1 MSTWLRT
8 VRSALPAAGL
18 LLALPVAS
26 SAQSPAPDAVSR
38 PIPYPVEPSP
48 AFLAAVEAGT
58 RTLEGRPG
66 PAWWQQSARYEID
79 ARVDPDAK
87 RVEGTTRIVYRNGS
101 PRALGILRL
110 RLVQNYHAEGAARH
124 DPAEV
129 TGGYELSRVA
139 IDGTEVADTASR
151 PPRYQE
157 GGTVLR
163 VLLSR
168 PLAAGDSVELA
179 LDWSYSI
186 PKAGANGRMGWDRDD
201 LIYLAYWFPQM
212 AVFDDVVG
220 WQEDPF
226 LGRAEFYADFADY
239 DVRITV
245 PEGWVVTGT
254 GDLVNAEE
262 TLAPDVLERLR
273 RAEASDEVVHVLTAD
288 DFGPGRATRTSPT
301 GTLTWHHRAAK
312 VRDVAYALTRA
323 SLWDAARTPVGDR
336 DGDGATDYARV
347 DALYRETAPNWAA
360 AAGHAQHAIA
370 FLSRYLDLPYPWSHM
385 TAVEGEG
392 IIGGGMEYPMMTLIG
407 SFQGMPDAVLYAV
420 IAHEFGHMW
429 MPMIVNSDEIRWAW
443 MDEGTTSFHTAL
455 AVADRTPG
463 GDAVANEVLQYA
475 MAAKAG
481 YDGIM
486 MRWTDWEYP
495 GAWGVAAY
503 PKPSAAMVALR
514 EILGDDVFLPAWRA
528 YARAWSWKNPKP
540 EDFFH
545 AFETA
550 AGRDLDWFWRGW
562 FYETWTM
569 DHAVAS
575 VEPAGG
581 GTRIVIEDRGDL
593 PMPARIEVERA
604 DGTRERLEVPV
615 ERWLAGARSAEVRA
629 GPGATVIAV
638 RLDPERRF
646 PDAERGNDAWEA
658 ASGR

>member
-1 MSTWLRT
+1 MSTWPRTLRT
-8 VRSALPAAGL
+8 VLLTSVL
-18 LLALPVAS
+18 LLAIPPATR
-26 SAQSPAPDAVSR
+26 AQSPDSDASPR
-38 PIPYPVEPSP
+38 PIPYPVHPSTP
-48 AFLAAVEAGT
+48 FLAAVDAGT

-87 RVEGTTRIVYRNGS
+87 RVEGTTRIVYRNAS
-101 PRALGILRL
+101 PRPLGSLRL

-124 DPAEV
+124 EQAEV
-129 TGGYELSRVA
+129 TGGYVLSRVA
-139 IDGTEVADTASR
+139 IGGVEVSDTASR
-151 PPRYQE
+151 PPRFQE
-157 GGTVLR
+157 GGTILR

-168 PLAAGDSVELA
+168 PVASGDSVELA
-179 LDWSYSI
+179 LDWSYAI
-186 PKAGANGRMGWDRDD
+186 PRAGASGRMGWSRDD

-245 PEGWVVTGT
+245 PEGWIVTGT
-254 GDLVNAEE
+254 GELVNAGE
-262 TLAPDVLERLR
+262 TLAPGVLERLR
-273 RAEASDEVVHVLTAD
+273 SAEASDEVVHVLTAE
-288 DFGPGRATRTSPT
+288 DFGPGRATRTSDT
-301 GTLTWHHRAAK
+301 GTLTWHHRATR

-336 DGDGATDYARV
+336 DGDGTTDYARV
-347 DALYRETAPNWAA
+347 DALYRATAPNWAA

-370 FLSRYLDLPYPWSHM
+370 FLSRYLDVPYPWSHM

-455 AVADRTPG
+455 AVADRTS
-463 GDAVANEVLQYA
+463 DDDVVANEVLQYA
-475 MAAKAG
+475 MAARAG

-514 EILGDDVFLPAWRA
+514 EILGDDLFLRAWRG
-528 YARAWSWKNPKP
+528 YARDWAWKNPKP

-562 FYETWTM
+562 FYETWSM

-575 VEPAGG
+575 VTVDGD
-581 GTRIVIEDRGDL
+581 GTRMVIEDRGDL
-593 PMPARIEVERA
+593 PMPARVEVERA

-615 ERWLAGARSAEVRA
+615 ERWLAGARTAELRA
-629 GPGATVIAV
+629 GPGAEVVAV

-646 PDAERGNDAWEA
+646 PDAERGNDSWEA
-658 ASGR
+658 ASGG